1 MRAYA
6 NMPMRD
12 FVDQIHA
19 IALKAG
25 AKPLVMDMI
34 DQLADTPSADEI
46 EEDQAK
52 AVEEA
57 EDEARTKG
65 RAAQHELTAAAE
77 DEGDSRGR
85 RVMWEFCFDA
95 VDDALQALDLP
106 EETRDAV
113 LQVLT
118 KLEPGQ

>member
-46 EEDQAK
+46 ERDQEK
-52 AVEEA
+52 AVEE
-57 EDEARTKG
+57 
-65 RAAQHELTAAAE
+65 AE